1 MAGQINEWIDLL
13 VEMTGLEGYAILLIT
28 LPLGIIQGL
37 FGIFPFA
44 TLIMMQVLL
53 LGISGGLF
61 ASWLV
66 GTVSAFV
73 VYVLCKYVLA
83 DWFNRRWLSK
93 IDKYN
98 KRMDQVQVYG
108 GWAII
113 FLRTIPV
120 MPNNLISFLG
130 AVTNMKM
137 TTYLWSNMIGN
148 LSHIWLFGIISAA
161 ILFPQM
167 DVRFLIT
174 SYIGFC
180 LVLITVFI
188 VRYNQFYKHERHS

>member
-13 VEMTGLEGYAILLIT
+13 FEMTGLEGYTILLIT

-37 FGIFPFA
+37 FGVFPFA
-44 TLIMMQVLL
+44 TLIMLQVSL
-53 LGISGGLF
+53 LGIPGGLL

-66 GTVSAFV
+66 GTVSAVV
-73 VYVLCKYVLA
+73 VYVLCKYVFA
-83 DWFNRRWLSK
+83 DGLNRRWLSK
-93 IDKYN
+93 MDKYN

-120 MPNNLISFLG
+120 MPNNLISFG
-130 AVTNMKM
+130 SAVTNMKM
-137 TTYLWSNMIGN
+137 STYLWSNIIGN

-161 ILFPQM
+161 LLFPNTN
-167 DVRFLIT
+167 VGLLIT
-174 SYIGFC
+174 SYIVFC
-180 LVLITVFI
+180 LFLISVFI
-188 VRYNQFYKHERHS
+188 IRYNQHYKHERHT